1 MRDVGLINGL
11 HRLLIDAVRARV
23 GRLEAGARNMRPRKK
38 ATLTPAASAL
48 IEEGDGQRNRRLASC
63 SFRFPNRLSEKP
75 ADCAHECAQTCVP
88 TMGSRRRYKALLWLH
103 LASKATV

>member
-48 IEEGDGQRNRRLASC
+48 IEEGDGQRNRCLASC

-75 ADCAHECAQTCVP
+75 ADVP
-88 TMGSRRRYKALLWLH
+88 RSVPKHVRPQWVAGDDTKRSCGYI
-103 LASKATV
+103 